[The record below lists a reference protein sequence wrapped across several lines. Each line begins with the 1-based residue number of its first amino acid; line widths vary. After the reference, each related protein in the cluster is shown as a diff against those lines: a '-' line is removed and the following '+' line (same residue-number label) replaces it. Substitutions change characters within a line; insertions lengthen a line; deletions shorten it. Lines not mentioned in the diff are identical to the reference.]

1 MSQIGTVEVQKPD
14 DSPIQQLFLELD
26 ADLRKDPTGP
36 NVKNLLEE
44 YTKKF
49 EDWKDY
55 VNFNEI
61 KYCRNLI
68 NVNDTLELIVLCW
81 LPNQES
87 PIHNHAGQ
95 RCWAAVLD
103 GTIEE
108 THFLFK
114 DTMKTTGEGCLV
126 ESHKHSFPAKT
137 VSFISDD
144 IALHVLRPINNQQGI
159 TLHLYS
165 KPISQCNIYDCSS
178 GKITQRKMGYYS
190 VNKKIQDAPTCGPSE
205 KKAQSSACF
214 SSGKQVQLK

>member
-1 MSQIGTVEVQKPD
+1 MSQTGTPDVQQSDQTPVQK
-14 DSPIQQLFLELD
+14 LFVQLD

-36 NVKNLLEE
+36 NVKKLLEE
-44 YTKKF
+44 YATKYD
-49 EDWKDY
+49 DWKDY

-68 NVNDTLELIVLCW
+68 DVNDTLELIVLCW
-81 LPNQES
+81 LPHQES

-114 DTMKTTGEGCLV
+114 NTMKTTGEGCLV
-126 ESHKHSFPAKT
+126 EGHKHSFPAKT
-137 VSFISDD
+137 VSYISDD

-165 KPISQCNIYDCSS
+165 KPIAECNIYDCSS
-178 GKITQRKMGYYS
+178 GKITQRKMGYYT
-190 VNKKIQDAPTCGPSE
+190 VNKKIQDSTCSVRPE
-205 KKAQSSACF
+205 NKIPSSACF
-214 SSGKQVQLK
+214 SSGKQVQVK